1 MKIKYNLDYGDNIYL
16 NIDDVEYELYGG
28 DEIDI
33 KKNIKT
39 EIFLYTKEDIYLKFW
54 RIISLFF
61 VKLICGIFKLL
72 IMDVP
77 VNWTQSID
85 PFIIYAKYNLDSDN
99 INIKYIPGRISKDI
113 LRFISPK
120 LLINGEVIGLNMRLS
135 MEKIKFG
142 YLNFCLDLI
151 SIWIYSCIPIGII
164 FISSRLDVLK
174 NIVFIS
180 IMLIISVP
188 VVFKLLKEYKI
199 LKRIMDGV
207 VSANMEN

>member
-39 EIFLYTKEDIYLKFW
+39 EIFLYTKENIYLKFW

-120 LLINGEVIGLNMRLS
+120 LLINGEVVDLNMRLS

-180 IMLIISVP
+180 IMLIISVT
-188 VVFKLLKEYKI
+188 VVFKLLKEYKN

>member
-54 RIISLFF
+54 GIISLFF
-61 VKLICGIFKLL
+61 VKLVCGIFKLL

-99 INIKYIPGRISKDI
+99 IIILNIYQVEF
-113 LRFISPK
+113 L
-120 LLINGEVIGLNMRLS
+120 
-135 MEKIKFG
+135 KI
-142 YLNFCLDLI
+142 Y
-151 SIWIYSCIPIGII
+151 
-164 FISSRLDVLK
+164 
-174 NIVFIS
+174 
-180 IMLIISVP
+180 
-188 VVFKLLKEYKI
+188 
-199 LKRIMDGV
+199 
-207 VSANMEN
+207 

>member
-54 RIISLFF
+54 GIISLFF
-61 VKLICGIFKLL
+61 VKLVCGIFKLL

-113 LRFISPK
+113 LKFISPK
-120 LLINGEVIGLNMRLS
+120 LLINGEVIDLNMRLS

-142 YLNFCLDLI
+142 YLNF
-151 SIWIYSCIPIGII
+151 
-164 FISSRLDVLK
+164 V
-174 NIVFIS
+174 
-180 IMLIISVP
+180 
-188 VVFKLLKEYKI
+188 
-199 LKRIMDGV
+199 
-207 VSANMEN
+207 